1 MTAADRL
8 RVLIVDDERP
18 ARQKIRRFLSG
29 DTGIEAVFEASDG
42 LAAVQIIRDESPDLV
57 FLDVQMPGLDGFGVA
72 EALGPDATPHIVF
85 VTAFDQYAVRAF
97 EVHAVDYLLKPFDEA
112 RFGKALARAKAAQ
125 ASRTARSE
133 RTRLRELLD
142 EMRAQS
148 PTAADRLLVE
158 VGDRMV
164 MLPVER
170 IDRIEALRNYVRV
183 YAGTEVFRLR
193 ATISRLE
200 ERLDSTKFVRINRS
214 EIVNVERIAELRPWS
229 HSDRIV
235 VLTGGA
241 KLRLSR
247 RYRDRLDHFAP

>member
-1 MTAADRL
+1 
-8 RVLIVDDERP
+8 
-18 ARQKIRRFLSG
+18 
-29 DTGIEAVFEASDG
+29 
-42 LAAVQIIRDESPDLV
+42 
-57 FLDVQMPGLDGFGVA
+57 MPGLDGFGVA
-72 EALGPDATPHIVF
+72 EALGPDTTPHIVF

-133 RTRLRELLD
+133 RTRLRGLLE

-158 VGDRMV
+158 VGDRSV
-164 MLPVER
+164 LLPVNR

-214 EIVNVERIAELRPWS
+214 AIVNVERIAELRPWS
-229 HSDRIV
+229 HSDCIV